1 MELLYKED
9 IILIL
14 ISIGL
19 WVGQMLGKGLYIW
32 QKRNIILAR
41 DTDMF
46 TNPHYDGIL
55 LEQHVILN
63 REPEK
68 PKLVKVSERRKSRT
82 VFVCSTMYR
91 EDSEEMKQMLSSIY
105 TLARHCAREKEEN
118 PEHCDHFE
126 SHVFFDGGV
135 NGTQLTH
142 FALQLVSLLQ
152 ESVKVD
158 PKICQPHSTPYGY
171 MLYWLIEDTIPFCI
185 HLKDNAKIKNK
196 KRWSQVMYMN
206 YVLNY
211 RVKRDTTLDD
221 DNTFILTTDA
231 DIQFT
236 PESATVLL
244 DILDSDPQVGAVCAR
259 THPKGSGPL
268 YWYQVFDYAIG
279 HWFLKVAEHIL
290 GTVLCCPGCFSVFRC
305 RALRSVLDTYSTEV
319 TSASEFLTKDMGED
333 RWLCTLLVENG
344 WRLEYCAISENYTHC
359 PEGFDEFFKQRRRW
373 IPSTV
378 ANLSLLITQASKVTQ
393 MNDTV
398 SIVFVLFQGILVF
411 STAISPAT
419 VILVIA
425 SGFSSAY
432 KVSDSSIM
440 ATIIILLI
448 LSVAYGIFCLYGNP
462 QHQLDVAKFATFV
475 FCHHHGSWGTREGS
489 TGALQSGGF
498 EQFKHVLLKVWQK
511 MLSCFKRGTA
521 KQNVVEENKQPVPS
535 YDAATAASN
544 DTDGKEQQPLIDFT
558 DEAVGN
564 QYPNFV
570 NEAAFRLV
578 EELREWLKVNEFPQE
593 YAEALERHGLSS
605 YGLKDRGYVLR
616 LERCAQ
622 KLSRFNV
629 AINQT
634 SLELCNVGTWL
645 HSLELQ
651 GYQELFEAAGY
662 KTRDD
667 LENLKGLKRM
677 DLQKMGISKRAHLHR
692 FEEGILRFSYLYDA
706 KFRLMPEVVTWLEQH
721 DCTDLEAI
729 GIKDRGIAQHL
740 RKLQRNSQCLS

>member
-1 MELLYKED
+1 MYLCTPISVGVCAFSVFYKSMYGLPKEPLYEED

-14 ISIGL
+14 ISILL
-19 WVGQMLGKGLYIW
+19 WVGQILGKGFYIW

-46 TNPHYDGIL
+46 TNPHYDGVL
-55 LEQHVILN
+55 LEQQVILN

-68 PKLVKVSERRKSRT
+68 PKLVKVLDKKKSRN

-91 EDSEEMKQMLSSIY
+91 EDSDEMKQMLSSIY

-118 PEHCDHFE
+118 PDHCDHFE

-142 FALQLVSLLQ
+142 FALQLVSLLE
-152 ESVKVD
+152 ESIKVD
-158 PKICQPHSTPYGY
+158 PKICQPHRTPYGY

-185 HLKDNAKIKNK
+185 HLKDNTKIKNK

-211 RVKRDTTLDD
+211 RVRRDRDMDD

-236 PESATVLL
+236 PESAIVLL

-268 YWYQVFDYAIG
+268 FWYQVFDYAIG
-279 HWFLKVAEHIL
+279 HWFLKVAEHIM

-319 TSASEFLTKDMGED
+319 TSANEFLTKDMGED

-393 MNDTV
+393 GNDTV
-398 SIVFVLFQGILVF
+398 SILFVLFQGVLVF

-432 KVSDSSIM
+432 KVSDSSVVAIITIM
-440 ATIIILLI
+440 LL
-448 LSVAYGIFCLYGNP
+448 LSVAYGILCLYGNP
-462 QHQLDVAKFATFV
+462 QHQLDVARFATFIFAIIMGIV
-475 FCHHHGSWGTREGS
+475 FAGNFKNIIYDFVAVGKNYWPCAINATTNLSSCHNNTEFTFPLAPSTMYLVLFTLLFIGSGIFHLSEFSCLIHGVWYFLALPSGYLILLIYSVANLDDRSWGTREGAS
-489 TGALQSGGF
+489 AGVQGGGIA
-498 EQFKHVLLKVWQK
+498 EIKRILLNAWQK
-511 MLSCFKRGTA
+511 VLSCFKRGAA
-521 KQNVVEENKQPVPS
+521 KQNSAEENKQPVPS
-535 YDAATAASN
+535 YDVATGNNKTVHFEIASHIHFH
-544 DTDGKEQQPLIDFT
+544 LFT
-558 DEAVGN
+558 K
-564 QYPNFV
+564 QF
-570 NEAAFRLV
+570 
-578 EELREWLKVNEFPQE
+578 QTIQM
-593 YAEALERHGLSS
+593 ER
-605 YGLKDRGYVLR
+605 K
-616 LERCAQ
+616 
-622 KLSRFNV
+622 NV
-629 AINQT
+629 
-634 SLELCNVGTWL
+634 S
-645 HSLELQ
+645 
-651 GYQELFEAAGY
+651 
-662 KTRDD
+662 
-667 LENLKGLKRM
+667 
-677 DLQKMGISKRAHLHR
+677 
-692 FEEGILRFSYLYDA
+692 
-706 KFRLMPEVVTWLEQH
+706 
-721 DCTDLEAI
+721 
-729 GIKDRGIAQHL
+729 
-740 RKLQRNSQCLS
+740 